1 MQLEKKNKSLS
12 GENSQLEFPEYE
24 PPKIVTYTSD
34 QILEQI
40 GPALACS
47 GTECPTEG

>member
-1 MQLEKKNKSLS
+1 MQIEKKNKSLS
-12 GENSQLEFPEYE
+12 GESSHLEFPEYE

-40 GPALACS
+40 GPAMACS
-47 GTECPTEG
+47 SAEIPGG